1 MANPLSGEGRDD
13 PQASEDRNTK
23 KVRFKEGNKD
33 KAIDMVVDLDAVP
46 TLSSR
51 DKLLG
56 KRVVGI
62 EETNV
67 VSGIGV
73 NEDFDFLEGDVTRSI
88 VNGIPNQMYSIWWSS
103 KSFHLMDIENEYFL
117 AKFYCIEDS
126 VKVLSQGTWIIYGYY
141 LTVQSW
147 TKDFNPLQP
156 YPSVVM
162 AWVRLSRLLSILYK
176 KKIFEEIGGMIGKVA
191 KLDFNIDRR
200 TRGRFIRMVVYV
212 NLNKSF
218 VSQVLVNEAIQQ
230 VEFESLMTIYFSCG
244 RYGHV
249 KEMCPKPVVDL
260 N

>member
-67 VSGIGV
+67 
-73 NEDFDFLEGDVTRSI
+73 
-88 VNGIPNQMYSIWWSS
+88 
-103 KSFHLMDIENEYFL
+103 
-117 AKFYCIEDS
+117 
-126 VKVLSQGTWIIYGYY
+126 Y

-176 KKIFEEIGGMIGKVA
+176 KKILEEIGGMIGK
-191 KLDFNIDRR
+191 
-200 TRGRFIRMVVYV
+200 
-212 NLNKSF
+212 
-218 VSQVLVNEAIQQ
+218 VLVNEAIQQ

-244 RYGHV
+244 RHGHV

>member
-1 MANPLSGEGRDD
+1 
-13 PQASEDRNTK
+13 
-23 KVRFKEGNKD
+23 
-33 KAIDMVVDLDAVP
+33 MVVDLDAVP
-46 TLSSR
+46 TLSLR

-88 VNGIPNQMYSIWWSS
+88 VNGIP
-103 KSFHLMDIENEYFL
+103 
-117 AKFYCIEDS
+117 
-126 VKVLSQGTWIIYGYY
+126 
-141 LTVQSW
+141 SW

-176 KKIFEEIGGMIGKVA
+176 KKILEEIGGMIGKVA
-191 KLDFNIDRR
+191 KLDFNTDKR

-218 VSQVLVNEAIQQ
+218 VSQVLVNKAIQQ

-249 KEMCPKPVVDL
+249 KELCPKAVVDL

>member
-13 PQASEDRNTK
+13 PQAFEDQNTK
-23 KVRFKEGNKD
+23 KVRFKEGKKD

-46 TLSSR
+46 TLSST

-62 EETNV
+62 EKTNV

-88 VNGIPNQMYSIWWSS
+88 VNGIPVIGFSNRIQQILFKEMVKTVVLKLMGRSI
-103 KSFHLMDIENEYFL
+103 
-117 AKFYCIEDS
+117 
-126 VKVLSQGTWIIYGYY
+126 G
-141 LTVQSW
+141 
-147 TKDFNPLQP
+147 
-156 YPSVVM
+156 
-162 AWVRLSRLLSILYK
+162 LSRLLSIFYK
-176 KKIFEEIGGMIGKVA
+176 KKILEEIGGMIGKVA
-191 KLDFNIDRR
+191 KLDFNTDKR
-200 TRGRFIRMVVYV
+200 TRGCFIGMAVYV
-212 NLNKSF
+212 NLDKSF